1 MKQFTLAPVAALALG
16 LMGCGKHKDPNFIY
30 MPDMAYQPSY
40 KAQEE
45 YPPRMPVKGT
55 IHRNFVKDEVPET
68 LEEAGKS
75 LRNPRPKNRQVL
87 QEGQKYYN
95 VYCAVCHGT
104 YGEGNGSIVPKYPQ
118 PPSLQSDKIRGY
130 PDGSIYHVI
139 TKGQN
144 LMPSYAQQVD
154 PQTRW
159 AIIHYIRALQKAK
172 SPTNEEMKAAEGF

>member
-1 MKQFTLAPVAALALG
+1 MRHLTLAACAVAMLALS
-16 LMGCGKHKDPNFIY
+16 GCGKRKDPSFVF

-45 YPPRMPVKGT
+45 NPPRMPVKGT
-55 IHRNFVKDEVPET
+55 IHRGYVKDEVPEDI
-68 LEEAGKS
+68 EQAGV
-75 LRNPRPKNRQVL
+75 LRNPLTRNRQVL

-95 VYCAVCHGT
+95 VYCAVCHGP
-104 YGEGNGSIVPKYPQ
+104 YGEGNGSIVPRYPQ

-130 PDGSIYHVI
+130 PDGKIYHVI

-144 LMPSYAQQVD
+144 LMPSYAQQVE
-154 PQTRW
+154 PRTRW
-159 AIIHYIRALQKAK
+159 AIIHYLRALQKAK